1 MQSQAQGLTRMTEGQ
16 PVRVF
21 AVTSGK
27 GGVGKTNVSVNL
39 SMALARL
46 DQRVMLMDADLGMA
60 NVDVLLGLKP
70 QWNLSHV
77 IRGER
82 SLEEVLVEGPEG
94 LRIIPA
100 ASGVSEMAGLS
111 RSENAGLVQ
120 AFSELSGRMDIL
132 MVDTA
137 AGIST
142 SVTTLAAAA
151 DDVLVVV
158 CDEPASITDAYALIK
173 VLSGQHRVQR
183 FHVIANMVRSPDEGR
198 NLFRK
203 LFMVCDKFLDVTLH
217 YLGSIPHDEMLRKSV
232 QRQKPVVQAFPGSI
246 SSRAFERLAKELL
259 RLPARKELSGGIQFF
274 IERVVA

>member
-1 MQSQAQGLTRMTEGQ
+1 MTQGQ

-39 SMALARL
+39 SVALSRL
-46 DQRVMLMDADLGMA
+46 GQRVMLMDADLGMA

-77 IRGER
+77 MQGER
-82 SLEEVLVEGPEG
+82 TLEEVLVDGPEG
-94 LRIIPA
+94 LSIIPA
-100 ASGVSEMAGLS
+100 ASGISDMANLGQM
-111 RSENAGLVQ
+111 ENAGLVQ

-137 AGIST
+137 AGISG

-151 DDVLVVV
+151 DEVLVVV

-203 LFMVCDKFLDVTLH
+203 LFMVCDKFLDVTLQF
-217 YLGSIPHDEMLRKSV
+217 LGSIPHDEMLRKSV
-232 QRQKPVVQAFPGSI
+232 QRQKPVVQAFPGSL
-246 SSRAFERLAKELL
+246 SSRAFERLARELL
-259 RLPARKELSGGIQFF
+259 KLPVRKELNGGIQFF